1 MNPQPEINQIWK
13 NKKCDE
19 RIIIERILANRLL
32 VKPIAEP
39 KQIDK
44 QYLQRHY
51 NFQEQMEVVEDDN
64 NNNET
69 ANKKRKRNPMYRDR
83 IYWIHNSHNQPN
95 YRVLMVSKITMILLK
110 QRINQF
116 NITNFEEAIEN
127 TIDELPVRAA
137 QIEFFL
143 HKSTSSKQDYSDPSK
158 LENRTRQILEA
169 IRNKE
174 ISIEVARRKQ
184 KLYENRLES
193 NLKM

>member
-1 MNPQPEINQIWK
+1 MSNQPEINQIWK

-19 RIIIERILANRLL
+19 RIIIERILGNRLL
-32 VKPIAEP
+32 VKPIAET
-39 KQIDK
+39 KRIGT
-44 QYLQRHY
+44 QYLQANY
-51 NFQEQMEVVEDDN
+51 DFQEQIEVVEDDN

-69 ANKKRKRNPMYRDR
+69 TDKKRKRNPNYRDR

-127 TIDELPVRAA
+127 TIDELPTRAS

-143 HKSTSSKQDYSDPSK
+143 HKATSSKQDYSDPSK
-158 LENRTRQILEA
+158 LENRIRQIINT
-169 IRNKE
+169 IRQE
-174 ISIEVARRKQ
+174 EVSRRTQ